1 MVDSNPNDPSHASP
15 RNRPR
20 TKTQTAPKIDYKGI
34 TLKEYFRLYEGST
47 DHSTI

>member
-1 MVDSNPNDPSHASP
+1 MTDNQSNEPSQASP

-34 TLKEYFRLYEGST
+34 TLKEYFRLYDGSI

>member
-1 MVDSNPNDPSHASP
+1 MIDIHSVEVSNASP

-34 TLKEYFRLYEGST
+34 TLK
-47 DHSTI
+47 

>member
-1 MVDSNPNDPSHASP
+1 MSDNQSPENPNASP

-34 TLKEYFRLYEGST
+34 TLKEYFRLY
-47 DHSTI
+47 D

>member
-1 MVDSNPNDPSHASP
+1 MTELQSSDASHPSP

-20 TKTQTAPKIDYKGI
+20 TKTQTVPKIDYKGI
-34 TLKEYFRLYEGST
+34 TLKEYFRLYDESI

>member
-1 MVDSNPNDPSHASP
+1 MNDIQSIDPFHPSP

-34 TLKEYFRLYEGST
+34 TLK
-47 DHSTI
+47 